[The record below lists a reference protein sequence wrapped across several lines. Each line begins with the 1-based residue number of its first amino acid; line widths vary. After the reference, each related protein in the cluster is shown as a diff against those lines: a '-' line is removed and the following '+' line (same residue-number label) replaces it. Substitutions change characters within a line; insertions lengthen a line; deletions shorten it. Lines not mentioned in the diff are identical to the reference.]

1 MPEPANH
8 SQPSKSNASNA
19 PAQRASSAPESTAA
33 GLSLPNLRQGNMSP
47 AEIMQLQRSVGNQA
61 VNQMYSSRSASSSRP
76 PVQRQ
81 GIRASN
87 LFQSTETP
95 ARSSQPASA
104 SAAPAAAQPPARAI
118 PTPQIPGDLQGKGGY
133 SQVYS
138 WLRQQAHASK
148 KSGLF
153 SFFDSLQPQQKMSAI
168 RSMAGNPRNITVD
181 AVKKSMMTGIFS
193 KSVDWDKFSVI
204 SRETKKMDTKNY
216 NADQDRDYASYTATG
231 TSAAAGGVSGSATI
245 SKTLG
250 ASGAAGTALVA
261 APIAGGLSGFASVSQ
276 IYNATQNYDEAL
288 STAGK
293 ASLVAGEGASGTAD
307 IARFTASSVNGVR
320 EAAGMAVNGAATVAA
335 GAGAIVGGA
344 AYMVGGAAGYVES
357 GRNAKKLGQLEQ
369 QLGERAGEAETD
381 QKLLAASL
389 GRSTQEMNKSK
400 SGATAVKGAMM
411 IAGGAVLIAA
421 AASPAGPILLALAAI
436 LGGVAAI
443 VKFYRKYKRKE
454 AFVDKALKVEEAM
467 ALPANKDIPK
477 DQVRQALLEKNGF
490 NNVGQCYAQLV
501 TDLAGMLFESGV
513 KGDDAESRQIIE
525 GIGLKIDK
533 AKQKPGKDLIAK
545 KLHT

>member
-8 SQPSKSNASNA
+8 SQQPKSNASNA

-33 GLSLPNLRQGNMSP
+33 GLSLTNLRQGNMSP
-47 AEIMQLQRSVGNQA
+47 AEIMQLQRAVGNQA

-95 ARSSQPASA
+95 ARSPQPDSA
-104 SAAPAAAQPPARAI
+104 TAAPAAPAPVREI
-118 PTPQIPGDLQGKGGY
+118 PTPQIPGDLKGKGGY
-133 SQVYS
+133 SEVYS
-138 WLRQQAHASK
+138 WLKQQAQASK

-153 SFFDSLQPQQKMSAI
+153 SFFDSLQPEQKMSAI

-181 AVKKSMMTGIFS
+181 AVKKSMMTGIFT

-204 SRETKKMDTKNY
+204 SRETKKMDTRNY

-276 IYNATQNYDEAL
+276 IYNATQNYDGAL

-293 ASLVAGEGASGTAD
+293 ASLVAGEGASGAAD
-307 IARFTASSVNGVR
+307 LARFTAGSVNGVR

-400 SGATAVKGAMM
+400 SGMTAVKGAMM

-490 NNVGQCYAQLV
+490 NSVGQCYTQLV